1 MTALLP
7 RPAPAAEGTTPAR
20 RPPLG
25 LLGAGAL
32 GLGAVLVLAL
42 VAGGA
47 APAGAAPGLSGPGA
61 LVDWGLPVATLAVR
75 VAALGT
81 VGTLLFAAVL
91 LPGPVLP
98 GPGGGGGG
106 GGRRGGGGGGGG
118 GVGGGAGAGFARVAG
133 AHGDGAFR
141 PGRERHDHQPG
152 GQGGGPPGAPRAAR
166 AASRWASAW
175 AVAVVAEAALE
186 LSRLVGV
193 PPWRLTGDSVHVFL
207 LQLPAGDAAF
217 GAGTAAV
224 AVAVGARRSAGSGAA
239 VLLLLVAG
247 AGVVLPTVL
256 TGHSAAAEDHLLTTA
271 TLAVHVL
278 AACVWVG
285 GLLAVLVH
293 GRGPDLPRV
302 AARFS
307 AVALVAAAAVGAS
320 GLLAAGLVLDE
331 GAGLLPGLA
340 SGYGLLLAGKTAALV
355 ALLAF
360 GRHHRRRTLPR
371 LAAGRPGDFRRFAAV
386 ETAVMLATVAL
397 AVALSAS
404 PPPAAAGPGGAAAEG
419 AAGAA
424 TPPAAAGAEA
434 QGGSTPP
441 PGHDHGDLSVPV
453 LVDPTG
459 VTVTGSVAPGA
470 VVTVHNPTD
479 ADVTL
484 TADDGSFDARI
495 PAGSLTSF
503 RAPDRPGSYPFTS
516 RHAPG
521 SSGVLVVS

>member
-98 GPGGGGGG
+98 GP
-106 GGRRGGGGGGGG
+106 
-118 GVGGGAGAGFARVAG
+118 AR
-133 AHGDGAFR
+133 
-141 PGRERHDHQPG
+141 
-152 GQGGGPPGAPRAAR
+152 RAAR